1 MKKIFTMLMLTI
13 GLVSCATTR
22 YANQRSVT
30 AMDEVS
36 YVLAN
41 YYPQLHEY
49 YMEGVLRVNS
59 LKEIVLQDGT
69 VDYKVKYDFVRYY
82 YRDFNEKMQAVK
94 ETYPEIYEMYISGV
108 IDINSVYKYVD
119 RDTGRIKL
127 HVSYSR
133 IYDYYYRHY
142 PGAYGGTHIYR
153 YGPRPYPLAPR
164 RMQPA
169 PPQPRP
175 EPNRPRPD
183 VRPNDRPNNPPQ
195 GNPGGNV
202 RPNNPP
208 RQGGNTGGATRPS
221 NPPRQQGGNPG
232 GASRSSGGNSSRGRR

>member
-1 MKKIFTMLMLTI
+1 MKKILTMLMLTVA
-13 GLVSCATTR
+13 LVSCATTR
-22 YANQRSVT
+22 YANQRTVNQ
-30 AMDEVS
+30 MDEVS

-82 YRDFNEKMQAVK
+82 YRDFNEKMQVVK

-119 RDTGRIKL
+119 RNTGRIKL

-183 VRPNDRPNNPPQ
+183 ARPGNDRPNNPPQ

-208 RQGGNTGGATRPS
+208 RQGGN
-221 NPPRQQGGNPG
+221 PG
-232 GASRSSGGNSSRGRR
+232 GASRPTQGNNGGRRGR